1 MLIVHQ
7 HTLQMFEDTELLP
20 KGDFTNAAGEFCL
33 FDVVNFCGNFLDLL
47 FGPSDH
53 QRNDVRLPTFDYLFN

>member
-1 MLIVHQ
+1 
-7 HTLQMFEDTELLP
+7 MFENTELLP
-20 KGDFTNAAGEFCL
+20 KGDFNNAAGEFCL

-53 QRNDVRLPTFDYLFN
+53 QRNDVHGIEFYTKMIDFT